1 MSNSIDSLDEKAINW
16 RNMGVRRE
24 RRFEPLMKILTTGE
38 KVIFKHLK
46 DIMVFA
52 AMVGFSNNN
61 RKALKAG
68 DTIPITLGTYESD
81 NQDCFIY
88 LLSIMTLKDGN
99 CLRDENLQ
107 ESIKI
112 FEEYC
117 NAGLETINDWIEDN
131 DNKKP
136 AVDVL
141 LDKIYGKLCDN
152 KSKDGF
158 IDNSELELPPL

>member
-1 MSNSIDSLDEKAINW
+1 
-16 RNMGVRRE
+16 
-24 RRFEPLMKILTTGE
+24 
-38 KVIFKHLK
+38 
-46 DIMVFA
+46 MVFA
-52 AMVGFSNNN
+52 AMVGFSNNE
-61 RKALKAG
+61 RKSLKAG

-81 NQDCFIY
+81 NQDCFVY

-99 CLRDENLQ
+99 CLRDENLN
-107 ESIKI
+107 ESIRI

-117 NAGLETINDWIEDN
+117 NAGLEIINNWVEDN
-131 DNKKP
+131 SAKP

-141 LDKIYGKLCDN
+141 LDKIYDKLCDN

>member
-1 MSNSIDSLDEKAINW
+1 MSNSINSLEEKTINW

-24 RRFEPLMKILTTGE
+24 RKFEPLMKTLTTGE

-52 AMVGFSNNN
+52 AMVGFSNNE
-61 RKALKAG
+61 RKSLKAG

-81 NQDCFIY
+81 NQDCFVY

-99 CLRDENLQ
+99 CLRDENLN
-107 ESIKI
+107 ESIRI

-117 NAGLETINDWIEDN
+117 NAGLEIINNWVEDN
-131 DNKKP
+131 SAKP

-141 LDKIYGKLCDN
+141 LDKIYDKLCEN
-152 KSKDGF
+152 KSKDSF